1 MPKPATTLNQTQT
14 SQTSKAA
21 ANSVA
26 RVAANLRLKIL
37 DYIRA
42 KSNGATCDEVEQHLS
57 MLHQTASAR
66 CRELVQMGQLEKR
79 ADPLT
84 GKENQRPTR
93 SGRAA
98 SVLYVKEPVLASVP
112 SSKKPSLSPTSQ
124 ALLDAFIDRACGSDS
139 DPTYEPRKGLAAALR
154 ALVDLTEY
162 PWVVDCETLY
172 IHPEEV
178 RSIAFAFE
186 QFND

>member
-1 MPKPATTLNQTQT
+1 MPTTTEPQTNRT
-14 SQTSKAA
+14 

-26 RVAANLRLKIL
+26 QIAGSIRLKIL
-37 DYIRA
+37 NHIRT
-42 KSNGATCDEVEQHLS
+42 KPNGATCDEIEQDLS

-79 ADPLT
+79 TDPLT
-84 GKENQRPTR
+84 GKGNQRPTR

-98 SVLYVKEPVLASVP
+98 SVLYVKGSALASV
-112 SSKKPSLSPTSQ
+112 SSPREPSLSPVAK
-124 ALLDAFIDRACGSDS
+124 ALQGAFVDAACG
-139 DPTYEPRKGLAAALR
+139 PTYEPRKGLAAALR
-154 ALVDLTEY
+154 ALADLTEY

-178 RSIAFAFE
+178 RAIALE
-186 QFND
+186 LDSYNG

>member
-1 MPKPATTLNQTQT
+1 MPTATQTQ
-14 SQTSKAA
+14 KAA

-26 RVAANLRLKIL
+26 QIAGSLRLKVL
-37 DYIRA
+37 NYIRT
-42 KSNGATCDEVEQHLS
+42 KPNGATCDEVEQDLS

-79 ADPLT
+79 TDPST
-84 GKENQRPTR
+84 GKETQRPTR
-93 SGRAA
+93 SGRSA
-98 SVLYVKEPVLASVP
+98 SVLYVKGPVLASVSP
-112 SSKKPSLSPTSQ
+112 SKKPSLSPIAK
-124 ALLDAFIDRACGSDS
+124 ALLDAFVDAKCGSDS

-154 ALVDLTEY
+154 VLADLTEY

-178 RSIAFAFE
+178 RAVANGLDSY
-186 QFND
+186 NG

>member
-1 MPKPATTLNQTQT
+1 MPTATEP
-14 SQTSKAA
+14 QTSKAA

-26 RVAANLRLKIL
+26 QIAGSLRLKVL
-37 DYIRA
+37 NHIRT
-42 KSNGATCDEVEQHLS
+42 KPNGATCDEVEQDLS

-66 CRELVQMGQLEKR
+66 CRELVQMGLLEKR
-79 ADPLT
+79 TDPST

-93 SGRAA
+93 SGRSA
-98 SVLYVKEPVLASVP
+98 SVLYVKEPVLASVS
-112 SSKKPSLSPTSQ
+112 SSKGPSLSPVAK
-124 ALLDAFIDRACGSDS
+124 ALQDAFVDAACGSD
-139 DPTYEPRKGLAAALR
+139 PTCEFRKGLAAALR
-154 ALVDLTEY
+154 ALADLTEY

-186 QFND
+186 QFNG

>member
-1 MPKPATTLNQTQT
+1 MPTATQTQ
-14 SQTSKAA
+14 KAA

-26 RVAANLRLKIL
+26 KIAGSLRIKVLN
-37 DYIRA
+37 YIRT
-42 KSNGATCDEVEQHLS
+42 KPNGATCDEVEQDLS

-66 CRELVQMGQLEKR
+66 CRELVQMGFLEKR
-79 ADPLT
+79 TDPST

-98 SVLYVKEPVLASVP
+98 SVLYVKEPVLASV
-112 SSKKPSLSPTSQ
+112 SSPKKPSLGPTSQ
-124 ALLDAFIDRACGSDS
+124 ALLDAFIDKACDSDS
-139 DPTYEPRKGLAAALR
+139 APKCEPRKGLAAALR

-172 IHPEEV
+172 IHPVEV

>member
-1 MPKPATTLNQTQT
+1 MPTATEP
-14 SQTSKAA
+14 QTSKSA

-26 RVAANLRLKIL
+26 QIAGSLRLKVL
-37 DYIRA
+37 NHIRT
-42 KSNGATCDEVEQHLS
+42 KPDGATCDEIEQDLS

-79 ADPLT
+79 TDPLT

-93 SGRAA
+93 SGRSA
-98 SVLYVKEPVLASVP
+98 SVLYVKKPVLALGSP
-112 SSKKPSLSPTSQ
+112 SITPSLSPVAK
-124 ALLDAFIDRACGSDS
+124 ALLDAFIDKACGSDS
-139 DPTYEPRKGLAAALR
+139 DPTCEFRKGLAAALR
-154 ALVDLTEY
+154 VLADLTEY

-178 RSIAFAFE
+178 RAIASGLD
-186 QFND
+186 NPNG